1 MPLYINGVLSSV
13 RTLETEEVKSPRA
26 AKASEEYFG
35 PFIGSKTRPLFH
47 RPNCEWMRSV
57 RWADKIRFESHAEAV
72 AAGRKP
78 CKTCR
83 A

>member
-1 MPLYINGVLSSV
+1 MPLYIDGVLSGGK
-13 RTLETEEVKSPRA
+13 TLETEVVISPTT
-26 AKASEEYFG
+26 AKDPEEYFG

-47 RPNCEWMRSV
+47 RPNCEWMQSV
-57 RWADKIRFESHAEAV
+57 RWADKVRFKSHAEAV

>member
-1 MPLYINGVLSSV
+1 MPLYIDGVLSGR
-13 RTLETEEVKSPRA
+13 RTLETKDVKLPA
-26 AKASEEYFG
+26 ASTDPEEYFG

-57 RWADKIRFESHAEAV
+57 RWADKVRFESHAEAV

>member
-1 MPLYINGVLSSV
+1 MPLYIDGVLV
-13 RTLETEEVKSPRA
+13 TRRIPETQELTPTMI
-26 AKASEEYFG
+26 AKDPEEYFG

-57 RWADKIRFESHAEAV
+57 RWADKVRFESHAAAI

>member
-1 MPLYINGVLSSV
+1 MPLYINGVLST
-13 RTLETEEVKSPRA
+13 RRILETQELESPTTTKA
-26 AKASEEYFG
+26 AEEYFG

-47 RPNCEWMRSV
+47 RPNCEWMHSV
-57 RWADKIRFESHAEAV
+57 RWADKVRFKSHAEAV